1 MKRIVFVW
9 YFLSYCKVS
18 ICLRVVG
25 VSVPPFKQRG
35 ESATLTC
42 DYELEGGKL
51 YSVKWYRDHEEF
63 YRFMPKL
70 RPPQRAHSLD
80 GVTVDLDK
88 STARRV
94 HLKDLSLKSRGLYR
108 CEVSKEAPS
117 FHSAQAE
124 AFMEVYFF
132 PRESPRINGHERAYA
147 EQEPL
152 DVNCSSAGSFPA
164 PDLQWHIDGQKVTER
179 SWLISY
185 SARSVHQG
193 LVVSTLGLRA
203 PAKPLMQLR
212 CIATLGT
219 HQRERTVVIE
229 TNTSSVMKAFGLFSL
244 IPVVVNIRIY
254 DKIL

>member
-1 MKRIVFVW
+1 MKRIAVVW
-9 YFLSYCKVS
+9 YFISYFKVS
-18 ICLRVVG
+18 ICLRVIG

-35 ESATLTC
+35 EAATLTC

-88 STARRV
+88 SSARRV

-124 AFMEVYFF
+124 AFMEVYYI
-132 PRESPRINGHERAYA
+132 PREGPRISGHERAYA
-147 EQEPL
+147 PHEPL
-152 DVNCSSAGSFPA
+152 NVNCSSSSFPA
-164 PDLQWHIDGQKVTER
+164 PDLQWHVDGQKVTEP
-179 SWLISY
+179 SWLIPY
-185 SARSVHQG
+185 GARSAPQG
-193 LVVSTLGLRA
+193 LLVATLGLQA

-212 CIATLGT
+212 CVATLGT

-229 TNTSSVMKAFGLFSL
+229 TNSSSVMKAFVLFPL
-244 IPVVVNIRIY
+244 IPVFVNIKMF